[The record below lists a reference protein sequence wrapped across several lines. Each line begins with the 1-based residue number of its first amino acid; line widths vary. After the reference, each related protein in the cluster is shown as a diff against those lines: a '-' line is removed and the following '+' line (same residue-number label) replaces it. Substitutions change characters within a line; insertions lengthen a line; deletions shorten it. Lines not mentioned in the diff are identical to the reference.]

1 LSGVFAAG
9 QGFCRIDWDNQMN
22 KLSDIFHREDV
33 ISLLRQQM
41 VQSRFGIQSLSLFGS
56 VARNEATATSD
67 LDFVVDFE
75 GVVTFDRYMDL
86 KIFLE
91 DLFNRK
97 IDLAIEGSLKPQIR
111 QRVFEEAI
119 LIPREE
125 ISDVS

>member
-22 KLSDIFHREDV
+22 KVSDIFHREDV

-91 DLFNRK
+91 DLFNKK

-119 LIPREE
+119 LIPRGD

>member
-1 LSGVFAAG
+1 
-9 QGFCRIDWDNQMN
+9 MN

-56 VARNEATATSD
+56 VARNETTATSD

-91 DLFNRK
+91 DLFNKK
-97 IDLAIEGSLKPQIR
+97 IDLAITSGRLR
-111 QRVFEEAI
+111 QRGFTQASN
-119 LIPREE
+119 PTK
-125 ISDVS
+125 SF